1 MGEWRCLGAGIGCG
15 GRDDPGSCD
24 DARLQAVVSATK
36 WSETINPVGG
46 ATRDYY
52 SQDKSSHYN
61 EPTALFNCQSCKF
74 LVRQLISH
82 VTTDY

>member
-1 MGEWRCLGAGIGCG
+1 MGEWHCLGAGIGCG

-24 DARLQAVVSATK
+24 DARWQAVVSATK
-36 WSETINPVGG
+36 WSKIINPVGG

-61 EPTALFNCQSCKF
+61 KPRAISVNLASSFMIH
-74 LVRQLISH
+74 LVRQLI
-82 VTTDY
+82 VM